1 LGARDLSAINEILAR
16 KPWAE
21 ARMRKSFLI
30 LLAIAAFG
38 VGSAFAAAPDKDKLW
53 DALIAQA
60 KAHGGAETVLDRSA
74 SYVFQA
80 PDGSFVTLTRVLGGS
95 KRAVC
100 LIAKDQMKSMCVNWD
115 TGETTFG
122 ERAGAASPW
131 KTRAAPPIE
140 EVWANQPGPFQTLM
154 SGFLNIIGTLGGG
167 MRHGGFR
174 TSGNGNLYYQS
185 N

>member
-1 LGARDLSAINEILAR
+1 
-16 KPWAE
+16 
-21 ARMRKSFLI
+21 MRKTFLM

-38 VGSAFAAAPDKDKLW
+38 LGSALAAAPDKDKLW

-60 KAHGGAETVLDRSA
+60 KARGGAETVLDRSA

-80 PDGSFVTLTRVLGGS
+80 PDGAFVTLTRVLGRP

-100 LIAKDQMKSMCVNWD
+100 LIAKDQMKSMCVDWD
-115 TGETTFG
+115 TGATTFG
-122 ERAGAASPW
+122 ERADAASPW
-131 KTRAAPPIE
+131 KTRDAPPIE
-140 EVWANQPGPFQTLM
+140 EVWANQPGPFQSLM
-154 SGFLNIIGTLGGG
+154 SGFLDIVGALGGG

-174 TSGNGNLYYQS
+174 SSRSGSLFYQS

>member
-1 LGARDLSAINEILAR
+1 
-16 KPWAE
+16 
-21 ARMRKSFLI
+21 MRKSFLI

-38 VGSAFAAAPDKDKLW
+38 VGSAFAAAPDKDKRW

-60 KAHGGAETVLDRSA
+60 KARGGTETVLDRSA

-80 PDGSFVTLTRVLGGS
+80 PDGSFVTLTRVLRGS

-131 KTRAAPPIE
+131 KTHDASPIE
-140 EVWANQPGPFQTLM
+140 ETNQPGPFQTLM
-154 SGFLNIIGTLGGG
+154 SGFLNIIGALGGG
-167 MRHGGFR
+167 TRHGGFR
-174 TSGNGNLYYQS
+174 TSRNGTLYYHES
-185 N
+185 Y

>member
-1 LGARDLSAINEILAR
+1 
-16 KPWAE
+16 
-21 ARMRKSFLI
+21 MRKSFLI

-60 KAHGGAETVLDRSA
+60 KARGGAETVLDRSA

-80 PDGSFVTLTRVLGGS
+80 QDGSFVTLTRVLQGS

-100 LIAKDQMKSMCVNWD
+100 LIAKDQKASVCVDWD

-122 ERAGAASPW
+122 ERADSASPW
-131 KTRAAPPIE
+131 KTRNAPPLE
-140 EVWANQPGPFQTLM
+140 EAWASQPGPFQTLM
-154 SGFLNIIGTLGGG
+154 SGFLNIIDMFGSGGG
-167 MRHGGFR
+167 RHGGFK
-174 TSGNGNLYYQS
+174 SNQNGTKVWYYD
-185 N
+185 

>member
-1 LGARDLSAINEILAR
+1 
-16 KPWAE
+16 
-21 ARMRKSFLI
+21 MRKNFLI
-30 LLAIAAFG
+30 LFAIAVFG
-38 VGSAFAAAPDKDKLW
+38 AGSAFAAAPDKDKLW

-80 PDGSFVTLTRVLGGS
+80 SDGSFVTLTRVLGGS

-131 KTRAAPPIE
+131 KTRNAPPIE
-140 EVWANQPGPFQTLM
+140 KIWASQPGPFQTLM
-154 SGFLNIIGTLGGG
+154 SGFLNVVGALGAG

-174 TSGNGNLYYQS
+174 TSRSGTFYDYGS
-185 N
+185 H

>member
-1 LGARDLSAINEILAR
+1 
-16 KPWAE
+16 
-21 ARMRKSFLI
+21 MRNNFLI
-30 LLAIAAFG
+30 LLAVAAFG
-38 VGSAFAAAPDKDKLW
+38 AAAAIAAQPDKDKRW

-60 KAHGGAETVLDRSA
+60 KAHGGSETVLDRSA

-80 PDGSFVTLTRVLGGS
+80 RDGSFVTLTRVLGGS

-100 LIAKDQMKSMCVNWD
+100 LIAKDQMKSMCVDWD

-131 KTRAAPPIE
+131 KTRNAPPSE

-154 SGFLNIIGTLGGG
+154 SGFLNVIGGLGAG
-167 MRHGGFR
+167 MRHGGFHSSR
-174 TSGNGNLYYQS
+174 NGNVYYS
-185 N
+185 ESH